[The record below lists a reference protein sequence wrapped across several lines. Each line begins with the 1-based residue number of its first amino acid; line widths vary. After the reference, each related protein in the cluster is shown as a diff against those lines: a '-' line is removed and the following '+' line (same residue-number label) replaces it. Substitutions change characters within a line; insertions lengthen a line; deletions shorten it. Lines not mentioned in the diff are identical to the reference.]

1 MSSPVH
7 VTVGQFSESPVLAAA
22 RALGLEERHGVALTT
37 VRVAS
42 SPAQFTSLRDRAI
55 DVAITSP
62 DNVLLYATSD
72 QNPTGA
78 RVPVRMIRAID
89 RGLGLALVTRPSI
102 TTADQL
108 QQASLAV
115 DVVRS
120 GFALLLFTMLDSLGV
135 DRSVMTFAEHGST
148 PKRLAALLEG
158 ETDGSI
164 LNAESR
170 VGALGAGMRAWISSV
185 DVSPNYLGTVLA
197 VTDDFDPELAH
208 SLTRLWDD
216 ATEWLLTRPEH
227 EVADVLG
234 RADPALGSADYVR
247 LIRDPGFGLLRDPA
261 VDTADLRVLTGIRRS
276 CGAYA
281 PDDDT
286 LSSLVGL

>member
-1 MSSPVH
+1 MSSLIPL
-7 VTVGQFSESPVLAAA
+7 TVGQFSESPVLAAA
-22 RALGLEERHGVALTT
+22 RALGLEQRHGIELTT
-37 VRVAS
+37 VRVPS
-42 SPAQFTSLRDRAI
+42 SPAQFTALRDRAI

-62 DNVLLYATSD
+62 DNVLLYATTD
-72 QNPTGA
+72 HNPTGA

-89 RGLGLALVTRPSI
+89 RGLGLALVTRPSV
-102 TTADQL
+102 TSVEQL

-120 GFALLLFTMLDSLGV
+120 GFALLLFTMLDTLGV
-135 DRSVMTFAEHGST
+135 DRSVMTFAERGST

-170 VGALGAGMRAWISSV
+170 VGALAAGMHAWISSV

-197 VTDDFDPELAH
+197 VTDDFDPELARA
-208 SLTRLWDD
+208 LTMLWDE
-216 ATEWLLTRPEH
+216 ATEWLLTRPETD
-227 EVADVLG
+227 VAEVLG
-234 RADPALGSADYVR
+234 RADPALGTADYVR
-247 LIRDPGFGLLRDPA
+247 LIRDPGFGLLHDPV
-261 VDTADLRVLTGIRRS
+261 VDAADLRVLTGIRRA

-281 PDDDT
+281 PDDDS